1 MLRSEADIPCA
12 KKFKSDYLSPK
23 FTELWGQVQDTLSNC
38 LAVSLS
44 FDLWSKHRN
53 SYMSVTAYV
62 VDQEFHRNIVSLG
75 VFLFNEAHTAQKNA
89 EKLLSIVAQ
98 YHQSLPEKVFGVT
111 HDAASN
117 NTGKQFVQAVPWDI
131 RICCWAH
138 KASNAAKRLFAEDS
152 DAQRV
157 LVCAKKLTRAFGQQH
172 AWNALKK
179 AQQGKTV
186 VLPRFSDTRFNGG
199 YIVFSSLLQQQSNI
213 ETALDELKTEHPTT
227 YTQLTKPM
235 HGKPYSCIPTRADWA
250 VIEDLVRA
258 LELLQSFIVSL
269 QCANLTLSD
278 ALMRYRVLMYQLQKA
293 SIKTTFHVQLIELLK
308 QYFQDVEDPES
319 IFSVAFALDPRVK
332 KDAVSDKTWTCIA
345 NAILSEAPDSRPP
358 EVPSQQ
364 TEADDDELQ
373 AAMMGITKQ
382 ALQTQTPAVNT
393 GVLAQIS
400 TFRQATPA
408 GMSSSFEAC
417 WNTDHAKRFMPLLR
431 QYAAQFFS
439 LQATEVE
446 NEREFSST
454 GKVVFFSF

>member
-1 MLRSEADIPCA
+1 MFPSA
-12 KKFKSDYLSPK
+12 F
-23 FTELWGQVQDTLSNC
+23 
-38 LAVSLS
+38 
-44 FDLWSKHRN
+44 
-53 SYMSVTAYV
+53 
-62 VDQEFHRNIVSLG
+62 
-75 VFLFNEAHTAQKNA
+75 FLFNEAHTAQKNA

-199 YIVFSSLLQQQSNI
+199 YIVFNSLLQQQSNI

-293 SIKTTFHVQLIELLK
+293 SIKTTFHVQLIEL
-308 QYFQDVEDPES
+308 
-319 IFSVAFALDPRVK
+319 
-332 KDAVSDKTWTCIA
+332 
-345 NAILSEAPDSRPP
+345 
-358 EVPSQQ
+358 
-364 TEADDDELQ
+364 
-373 AAMMGITKQ
+373 
-382 ALQTQTPAVNT
+382 
-393 GVLAQIS
+393 
-400 TFRQATPA
+400 
-408 GMSSSFEAC
+408 
-417 WNTDHAKRFMPLLR
+417 
-431 QYAAQFFS
+431 
-439 LQATEVE
+439 
-446 NEREFSST
+446 
-454 GKVVFFSF
+454 